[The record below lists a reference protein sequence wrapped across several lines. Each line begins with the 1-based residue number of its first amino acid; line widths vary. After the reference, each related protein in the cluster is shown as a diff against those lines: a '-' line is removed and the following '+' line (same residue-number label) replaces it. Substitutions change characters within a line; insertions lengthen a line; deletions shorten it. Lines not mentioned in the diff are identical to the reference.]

1 MLDAVGRS
9 LVEPSAMEPIGAG
22 ESVRFDLARCLTA
35 PSNLDG
41 QIKEE
46 PSLGQIYSF
55 FSCVS
60 EKTCPVRCISTCT
73 YPLNKI

>member
-55 FSCVS
+55 FPVS
-60 EKTCPVRCISTCT
+60 LKRHVLSDVSRHAHTH
-73 YPLNKI
+73 